1 MNVITTPIPGLL
13 LFEPRVFSDDRGC
26 FYETY
31 QASRYAEY
39 GLPVFVQDNISVSR
53 RGVLRGLHLQKPHA
67 QGKLVSV
74 VLGDVQDVV
83 VDLRPGSP
91 TFGRWES
98 LRLSSENKRQVYIP
112 AGFAHG
118 FCVLSEDAY
127 FSYKCTDFYYPKYES
142 GIRWNDPD
150 LAIQWEIPAPI
161 VSARDQELQTL
172 KEFTSKQSPS

>member
-13 LFEPRVFSDDRGC
+13 LFEPKVFTDGRGC
-26 FYETY
+26 FFESY

-39 GLPVFVQDNISVSR
+39 GLPIFVQDNISVSKH
-53 RGVLRGLHLQKPHA
+53 GVLRGLHLQNPHA
-67 QGKLVSV
+67 QGKLVYV
-74 VLGDVQDVV
+74 VRGEVQDVV

-98 LRLSSENKRQVYIP
+98 WKLSSENKRQVYVP

-118 FCVLSEDAY
+118 FCVLSEEAY
-127 FSYKCTDFYYPKYES
+127 FSYKCTDFYYPKHES

-150 LAIQWEIPAPI
+150 LNIRWEISAPI
-161 VSARDQELQTL
+161 VCERDQQLPTFKELIA
-172 KEFTSKQSPS
+172 KK